1 MTGSRRWPYGSTAR
15 VRGLVLLAL
24 GVVKVATAGQL
35 RQLVLPGTAD
45 VQTVRNACKDLKAA
59 GLVESVGSANRPGR
73 SGRPV
78 AEQVWNLTP
87 AGLAAAAGELGR
99 PPKEMGGTAREA
111 AKAGAGHAL
120 KVTDTIDAFCQSP
133 PQPTHPIPR
142 RSPRRADEARPV
154 SAGPAP
160 TETPARSAGPAT
172 GTQPAPAVRPGPRP
186 VSARPRGLG
195 TLHGWTT
202 EVILPVTGTF
212 TTPGRGSLRADAVL
226 TAPQDQLPVL
236 FVEVDN
242 HTEPAAV
249 LADKIAR
256 YHRFFQRTMNGH
268 RVGDDVPLWST
279 RWEDSGRGGYPPVA
293 IVFTRRVSPQ
303 VLQRRISEVARISS
317 PYWQGTWHTAPY
329 PTASGE
335 PDGWR
340 TYDFTVPVL
349 VTTLD
354 QLAADGPHGPVWW
367 RFGHDVREALIAAL
381 DNPDDYRAYRQR
393 DEQRR
398 AARQAAEQARAAA
411 KQARRQRRK
420 EEQRRRREQAWPCP
434 ACGTDVHPD
443 DDDDGGQ
450 GDALTPGE
458 QCPSC
463 RSERERLDRERA
475 EAEAQWERERRA
487 NRLFGWLRG

>member
-78 AEQVWNLTP
+78 AEQVWNLTT
-87 AGLAAAAGELGR
+87 AGLAAAASELGR
-99 PPKEMGGTAREA
+99 LPKEMGGTAREA
-111 AKAGAGHAL
+111 AKAGAAHAL

-154 SAGPAP
+154 SPGPAP
-160 TETPARSAGPAT
+160 TETPAQSAGPAA
-172 GTQPAPAVRPGPRP
+172 GTQPAPAVQPGPRP

-195 TLHGWTT
+195 TLRGWTT

-249 LADKIAR
+249 LAGKIAR
-256 YHRFFQRTMNGH
+256 YHRFFQRSLNGH

-279 RWEDSGRGGYPPVA
+279 RWDDSGRGGYPPVA

-303 VLQRRISEVARISS
+303 VLQHRISEVARLSA
-317 PYWQGTWHTAPY
+317 PYWQGTWYTGPY
-329 PTASGE
+329 TDASGT

-349 VTTLD
+349 TTTLD
-354 QLAADGPHGPVWW
+354 QLAAGGPHGPVWR
-367 RFGHDVREALIAAL
+367 RFGHDIREALIAAL
-381 DNPDDYRAYRQR
+381 ANPDDHRAYRQR

-411 KQARRQRRK
+411 KEARRQRRK
-420 EEQRRRREQAWPCP
+420 EEQRRRRAEMWPCP
-434 ACGTDVHPD
+434 SCGTDVHPD
-443 DDDDGGQ
+443 DYDDGQ
-450 GDALTPGE
+450 GDALAPGAE
-458 QCPSC
+458 CPSC
-463 RSERERLDRERA
+463 RSQRERLDRERA
-475 EAEAQWERERRA
+475 EAEAQWERERRG
-487 NRLFGWLRG
+487 NGLFGWLRG